1 MLRPKTIHRRERR
14 GHREWRVSLR
24 AKRSNRLPF
33 GEGDCFVVSL
43 LAMTHDAA
51 SHIGVFG
58 EGPGEGVFAK
68 TPSPENSCLSDLRLL
83 CGEQSF
89 SCAAELDKG
98 GLAG

>member
-1 MLRPKTIHRRERR
+1 MESVIASEAEQSATFWRGGLLSRGER
-14 GHREWRVSLR
+14 GI
-24 AKRSNRLPF
+24 
-33 GEGDCFVVSL
+33 SL

-68 TPSPENSCLSDLRLL
+68 TPSPKNSCLSDLRLL